1 MQDVDCGGWVEAN
14 VSSSC
19 GGEGGAVMMSYCRWE
34 NMEWL
39 PRFNVTN
46 REAIQDSSFAALC
59 GDIQVSTF
67 QKYCFIADV
76 VSSTENTNFE
86 VVGDAQEPLQDK
98 PSTESIVELG
108 YPELFR
114 IGTASETGEY
124 SGYLV
129 LSVLPTL
136 HAGTFSVYTAD
147 NTDPDCETASRFSP
161 PDFAI
166 LLPVGTT
173 TIKSAE
179 CLESGR
185 RDGGPAT
192 ASRGPVLTHTFHV
205 SPGPFVRFQVQIK
218 PMARRG
224 DDRGI
229 VEAVKKDVILSGLS
243 KSFNLHRR

>member
-1 MQDVDCGGWVEAN
+1 
-14 VSSSC
+14 
-19 GGEGGAVMMSYCRWE
+19 MMSYCRWA

-39 PRFNVTN
+39 PQFNVTD
-46 REAIQDSSFAALC
+46 REDFQDSSLNVALC

-67 QKYCFIADV
+67 QKYCFNAEAA
-76 VSSTENTNFE
+76 SSTQIASFE
-86 VVGDAQEPLQDK
+86 VVEDAQEPLPDK

-114 IGTASETGEY
+114 VGTASETGEY

-129 LSVLPTL
+129 LSVLPAL

-147 NTDPDCETASRFSP
+147 NTDPDCETSSRFSP
-161 PDFAI
+161 PDYAI

-185 RDGGPAT
+185 RGGGLAT
-192 ASRGPVLTHTFHV
+192 ASRGPVLAHTFHV

-218 PMARRG
+218 PVARRG
-224 DDRGI
+224 DGQGI
-229 VEAVKKDVILSGLS
+229 IEAVNKDVILSGLS